1 MKDTYISEAVKYIGA
16 DDTTLDLFESQ
27 YQIPNG
33 VSYNSYVILDEKVAV
48 MDTIDERKTDEWFAN
63 LENVLNGRTV
73 DYLVI
78 SHLEPDHAA
87 NIKRAADK
95 FPQAQLVLSAK
106 AKAMLP
112 QFFDIAHLEER
123 CLVVKEGD
131 TLELGTHKLHFVMA
145 PMVHWP
151 EVMVEY
157 DEADKILFSADGF
170 GRFGALSQSCTYDA
184 AGKAQDVLEHEW
196 TGEARRYFINIVG
209 KYGANVQG
217 LLKKA
222 AVLDIEKIAPLH
234 GPVLTGGLEYFLDK
248 YAKWSSYQ
256 PEEKGVVVAYSSIHG
271 NTKYV
276 AEHFASILKGQ
287 GEENVAVFDLA
298 RADMAQAVADSF
310 RYDALV
316 LAGITY
322 DGGLM
327 PCMEDFLYHL
337 KMKNFQNRYAAVIEN
352 GSWGPVSGR
361 LMKSYLENMKNIT
374 ICEDMVTIRSVMKKA
389 DGQALEKLAEK
400 VIKRS

>member
-157 DEADKILFSADGF
+157 EETEKILFSADGF
-170 GRFGALSQSCTYDA
+170 GKFGALSA
-184 AGKAQDVLEHEW
+184 EEEW
-196 TGEARRYFINIVG
+196 TDEARRYFINIVG
-209 KYGANVQG
+209 KYGVQVQT

-222 AVLDIEKIAPLH
+222 AALDIQTICPLH
-234 GPVLTGGLEYFLDK
+234 GPILKENLAFYIDK
-248 YAKWSSYQ
+248 YNTWSSYE
-256 PEEKGVVVAYSSIHG
+256 PEDEGVFVAYASIHG
-271 NTKYV
+271 NT
-276 AEHFASILKGQ
+276 AEAAKEFVEMLRKNGAEKVVI
-287 GEENVAVFDLA
+287 ADLS
-298 RADMAQAVADSF
+298 REDMAEAVEDAF
-310 RYDALV
+310 RYSKLVVAAASYDAGV
-316 LAGITY
+316 F
-322 DGGLM
+322 
-327 PCMEDFLYHL
+327 PCMEDFLHHL
-337 KMKNFQNRYAAVIEN
+337 KAKNYQKRTVGIIEN
-352 GSWGPVSGR
+352 GSWAPSAAKQ
-361 LMKSYLENMKNIT
+361 MKAILEGMKNIT
-374 ICEDMVTIRSVMKKA
+374 ICEPVVTIKSTLNETSRKA
-389 DGQALEKLAEK
+389 MEELAKELA
-400 VIKRS
+400 